1 MGCFLLQVLGMSS
14 KLSSETLPAET
25 GLFQE
30 NVGTE
35 TYPQVGRSPDH
46 RVLPVHLA
54 PRIKEINICL

>member
-1 MGCFLLQVLGMSS
+1 MGMGS
-14 KLSSETLPAET
+14 KLSSETLPVET
-25 GLFQE
+25 GLFRE

-54 PRIKEINICL
+54 PRIKEMNICL